1 MGTRELRVFKR
12 MHFGATSS
20 RSADIRAA
28 WRHALHEHRPWPG
41 VDCASQASDFERRR
55 WEPAPCHDAECVWR
69 LLARACISL
78 AVRMSG
84 CGCDSRLFILSRRAL
99 ACRWA

>member
-20 RSADIRAA
+20 RSADMHAVR
-28 WRHALHEHRPWPG
+28 RYALHGHRPWPG
-41 VDCASQASDFERRR
+41 VDCASQDSDFERR
-55 WEPAPCHDAECVWR
+55 WEPAPCHDAECVCR